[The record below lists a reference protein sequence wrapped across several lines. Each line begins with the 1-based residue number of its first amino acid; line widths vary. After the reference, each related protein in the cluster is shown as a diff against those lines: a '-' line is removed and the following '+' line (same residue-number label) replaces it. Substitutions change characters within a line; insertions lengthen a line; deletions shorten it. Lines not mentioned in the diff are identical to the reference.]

1 MKLGISQKS
10 SFLWY
15 KQIAIVGECFLII
28 LVAPRNIDI
37 SAPSISALIKLITIP
52 FSSQNESN
60 EVDFTFM
67 ESACSSLVISNT
79 EFVDEI
85 AVELTDNCKYP
96 FLSVIAEFIYSTLLP
111 PR

>member
-37 SAPSISALIKLITIP
+37 S
-52 FSSQNESN
+52 
-60 EVDFTFM
+60 D
-67 ESACSSLVISNT
+67 T

-96 FLSVIAEFIYSTLLP
+96 FLSVIAEFIYSTLP
-111 PR
+111 PVS